1 MIMSKVISDKLGD
14 GYLLY
19 STSFHYCNAY
29 MPDSLIY
36 SNLLAMLLFCLD
48 ALVVCELA
56 STFNVL
62 TWRVMPDLQAMLCLR
77 RTTFPAFAS

>member
-1 MIMSKVISDKLGD
+1 MSKVISDKLGD

-19 STSFHYCNAY
+19 STSLPYCGAR

-62 TWRVMPDLQAMLCLR
+62 TWRVMPDLQAML
-77 RTTFPAFAS
+77 

>member
-1 MIMSKVISDKLGD
+1 MITSKVISDKLGVGD
-14 GYLLY
+14 LFY
-19 STSFHYCNAY
+19 SLHYCSAHI
-29 MPDSLIY
+29 PASLIY

-56 STFNVL
+56 STFHVL

-77 RTTFPAFAS
+77 RKTSPAFAG